1 MPAPPSTQNYKV
13 GGIRVRLGTLDLGNV
28 VSFSMDSSNIETLDH
43 FSARSG
49 TRKLDKQVVT
59 QKRLT
64 FTVELDEHARE
75 LYQYLVMG
83 NLSGTNEVHAMT
95 NPLPE
100 SSVYIEYVEES
111 GPIWTFSHSKAVVRP
126 SGEADFGEFDDWVSY
141 ELEIEVLED
150 PAQAPATMGRFIFA
164 Q

>member
-1 MPAPPSTQNYKV
+1 MPVPSTANYKV
-13 GGIRVRLGTLDLGNV
+13 GGIKVKLGAQDLGNV
-28 VSFSMDSSNIETLDH
+28 VSFSMDPSNIETLDH

-49 TRKLDKQVVT
+49 ARKLDKQVVT

-83 NLSGTNEVHAMT
+83 SLFGANEVHALT

-111 GPIWTFSHSKAVVRP
+111 GTIWTFSHSRAVVRP

-150 PAQAPATMGRFIFA
+150 PMQSPATMGKFVFTNP
-164 Q
+164 